1 MDEDNSQMV
10 ILEDN
15 DGSGIAEPL
24 WSFIHS
30 PVVTV
35 FADYKNEMAEPML
48 HSLLESLI
56 KRSSNLKMVLLPSNP
71 DLVDASLFQQYDA
84 FAVWLFGAMFY
95 IVGYPLSERT
105 LTYSINIQASMLT
118 TLSIHNIVTFQRIC
132 PFYVSMLKDIQNF
145 IASAGANDS
154 LILNKFIVIEDI
166 IPSLKLTQH
175 PVTVNFNSIGL
186 VLNSILQIIIQSGTS
201 NWNNDELWNILL
213 KIIEIANVSVKLKVL
228 KLCVNLLIYVDEQN
242 PHISLLINHVM
253 EIIKIIPTWFD
264 NGIINKMTLNEY
276 FETFVEFIGGLFVI
290 REVNT
295 LCFFILDLFLMNIN
309 IMSFIEDK
317 IQKKLR
323 EEICEKIRQ
332 YLIKEPTI
340 CRHTEANK
348 YISYFRFCPEF
359 IPIFMSYIYFEIEE
373 YAHISSPIS
382 IYDKSDAWK
391 LLINKISLSI
401 KNKVFIETKIL
412 LVNSLFLEH
421 WLIKQKLDV
430 ILYDNY
436 ASQFLQELRN
446 EIINDNG
453 TNRDFI
459 LESMLYLIFHKE
471 CKQDFVRTFSTLPF
485 IENFKE
491 LNVNQRIIKMI
502 KYVNKDTAIK
512 IITTLCSFGKVENIL
527 QVIYEFIVN
536 KDLLFAVTGIKSSIE
551 LIKRND
557 GKLEDIC
564 KFVLEPALL
573 SGDQVIQTTLAK
585 ILGCIVCTLA
595 NGFNL
600 FREIK
605 YLMIDQPACKYCI
618 ENLQD
623 IDKDKFYKLYFIKE
637 HEEQLLTP
645 YYQLFKSMFSDVR
658 VYMAQNSIHFANHMK
673 SFSSN
678 DIVKLWLPC
687 INDSNIHVRQNLA
700 IIIGQILNIRIQ
712 EAKKAGAK
720 FVDEIP
726 PDLKEFVNLVM
737 DAMMETLIEALE
749 TTDSDLPLNILLQT
763 ARNFGCVPLYATE
776 CKIAYIFLL
785 TILHHNSSPAVVT
798 TAINAYE
805 ELASFLNI
813 KPKMLYIRYKRE
825 FLTLMVQQAFLN
837 YYDFSYNISTSLHR
851 AAKCI
856 GYTGSHELI
865 SKEGHH
871 VICYLLPYILD
882 ITVRDGFLPDIA
894 ELLETNEKQMLIEY
908 FPHICSY
915 VFLNIPLNIG
925 LVCLKNVSLLTDTSI
940 QELTTNSFVIIFE
953 NLMLNFHNTPEKI
966 IGFLKILSQ
975 FDTITT
981 PDLNSKENI
990 NSYLNLRL
998 HGILVKYDVNL
1009 SSKSD
1014 EWTQKTSL
1022 ASLATL
1028 MRFMGAEHITIYRFK
1043 ILATLRVLLDFKRPG
1058 FGPLICDAWDAFIHN
1073 IPMEDLGPL
1082 IPTICIFMI
1091 PLLENYYEKVSKMLE
1106 FLLRKNDITSNYISE
1121 LFFIDDLKTPS
1132 HISDIIK
1139 KQILQTQSKGFTAN
1153 LQLWL
1158 KRITHETDE
1167 IRMLALQHLK
1177 KFLAEH
1183 RIELNEMILS
1193 DTDVHS
1199 SIVELLDT
1207 LLAGCQEKDENIR
1220 LLYGE
1225 CLGELGAIE
1234 PSLLPRK
1241 IISRED
1247 SKFIFDMNEEF
1258 ACAMLSENV
1267 RAFQMQKSTQNM
1279 DCFALAIQEI
1289 LKAYNIRPEGKQS
1302 KLWKNLPSTMQ
1313 QIIFPFLTSHY
1324 SITVKA
1330 DVRAFPQPIYGS
1342 EAGSCVEEWAYNWLC
1357 SISNHLKDNT
1367 LFQMMLACRP
1377 AFKRDIKTIIFA
1389 LPYLVAYV
1397 VANATEEHIHDELR
1411 REMLAVINVREQP
1424 TLNQE
1429 LFLHRPLRSEY
1440 NIRMNEKQIS
1450 DEARRMRCS
1459 QIVFSV
1465 LDHLQRWLRE
1475 RRLHRDNKFK
1485 LIQTFCSKLDNLVIA
1500 EGCYRSQEFHRALMY
1515 LELHMASSGK
1525 GLSEVAE
1532 GDLLSKIYAKLD
1544 EPDGVSGILV
1554 SQNKTPALK
1563 QLLLAHEVS
1572 GDLQDAAV
1580 CYERLAQKEVFKF
1593 KYLQGM
1599 IECYLGL
1606 NQHFTATHIAG
1617 ALLSYRPEL
1626 EPLIIDNEPF
1636 WRLAQGTY
1644 EHELQRHKN
1653 KDMKSML
1660 LRDLERG
1667 IKLDFSTTKKKLV
1680 SLLEVASRPGGY
1692 QQAYSYIM
1700 KLHVLNEFDKAT
1712 SLMITDVKQVPL
1724 IFEEWDKRDQLLTT
1738 SRGIEFVLGMR
1749 RAILDIALE
1758 LYKRKDFE
1766 EDNLQLKQEI
1776 GKLWL
1781 KSAKIA
1787 RKTGFHQQSYMHL
1800 LSATDFCPPQEVAIE
1815 QAQLYWIKGNREHAF
1830 TTLKHCFTHHFK
1842 PVAVYKQM
1850 PLDECIEER
1859 KQCAKAKLLF
1869 ARYNDQTLN
1878 VDTDISIANYKEAIE
1893 VWRAWEKSLL
1903 ACAQYYDSVVNRISD
1918 DERDV
1923 KGRDLQ
1929 VHMMNYYGKSLMY
1942 GCKYIHQSMPR
1953 MLTIWL
1959 DFASRLSATRG
1970 SHHGELD
1977 YISLRQDSLVKMTKI
1992 MDVYS
1997 ERLPL
2002 FMWLTAFSQLVSRI
2016 CHPSKEVH
2024 QTLCTLLV
2032 KLIVAFP
2039 QHSLWM
2045 MASVINSSV
2054 PIRHR
2059 RCQEILNHSKL
2070 KTTEMI
2076 KLIKDFNNLW
2086 ERLIEL
2092 SNKHINDRVQNV
2104 TVSQLSRNLPRLF
2117 LNPNFSKIM
2126 IPATKFRQ
2134 LNLPSKNA
2142 CLDNYNPF
2150 SSNFAHIVGI
2160 EDDVVVMKS
2169 LQKPRRIGLKGSDGN
2184 KYLFMCKPKDDLRID
2199 FRLMEFNGI
2208 VNKYLQKNP
2217 ESRQR
2222 RLYIR
2227 TYSVVPLNEECG
2239 LIEWVPNLVGLRP
2252 ILMSTYE
2259 EMGIAMQMKELKQI
2273 LCSLN
2278 DPLAKKKEVFLNKLL
2293 PRHPPVLSEWFRL
2306 TFPDPYGWYE
2316 ARTAYIR
2323 TTAVM
2328 SMVGYILGLGDRHG
2342 ENILFDSKCGDC
2354 VHVDFNCLFNR
2365 GEYLD
2370 WAERVPFRLTHN
2382 MIDAMGPLGV
2392 EGPFRIAC
2400 QTTMSV
2406 LREQSST
2413 LLSVLTPFV
2422 YDPLVSWNK
2431 NQTGATGEKPNE
2443 KAVESIKNINRRLK
2457 GLVRSQG
2464 KKLENIALNLS
2475 VSGQVNQLIL
2485 DATNIDNLCQMY
2497 FGWGAFM

>member
-1 MDEDNSQMV
+1 MDENNSQTV

-35 FADYKNEMAEPML
+35 FSDYKNDMAEPML
-48 HSLLESLI
+48 YSLLESLI

-71 DLVDASLFQQYDA
+71 DLVDANLFQQYDA
-84 FAVWLFGAMFY
+84 FAIWLFGAMFY
-95 IVGYPLSERT
+95 IVGDPISERT

-118 TLSIHNIVTFQRIC
+118 TLSIHNITTFQRIC
-132 PFYVSMLKDIQNF
+132 PFYLSMLEDIQHF
-145 IASAGANDS
+145 ILSSTGPYDNT
-154 LILNKFIVIEDI
+154 LILNKFIVNEDI
-166 IPSLKLTQH
+166 IPSLKLTQY
-175 PVTVNFNSIGL
+175 PVNVTLTTVGIIL
-186 VLNSILQIIIQSGTS
+186 KSILQIITQSGTS
-201 NWNNDELWNILL
+201 NWNNDELWNIIL
-213 KIIEIANVSVKLKVL
+213 KILEIVAIELKLHVLKV
-228 KLCVNLLIYVDEQN
+228 CANLLIYVDKQI
-242 PHISLLINHVM
+242 PHVALLINYVL
-253 EIIKIIPTWFD
+253 
-264 NGIINKMTLNEY
+264 GIIHAIPMWYSNEDITKTTLNEY
-276 FETFVEFIGGLFVI
+276 FEVFITLISRLFVNREANMLCFTILEFIFVNSEIMNQI
-290 REVNT
+290 RGN
-295 LCFFILDLFLMNIN
+295 ILT
-309 IMSFIEDK
+309 
-317 IQKKLR
+317 KLR

-332 YLIKEPTI
+332 YLIKEQTI
-340 CRHTEANK
+340 CKSPEANR

-359 IPIFMSYIYFEIEE
+359 IPIFMCYIYFEIELQHVHVE
-373 YAHISSPIS
+373 SPLI
-382 IYDKSDAWK
+382 IYDKSDAWQ
-391 LLINKISLSI
+391 LFVSEISISLE
-401 KNKVFIETKIL
+401 KKEFAETKVYL
-412 LVNSLFLEH
+412 LNSLYFEH
-421 WLIKQKLDV
+421 WLIEQKFDIILYKNFADDCLQKLKND
-430 ILYDNY
+430 IT
-436 ASQFLQELRN
+436 
-446 EIINDNG
+446 NDNG

-459 LESMLYLIFHKE
+459 LESILYLTSHKE
-471 CKQDFVRTFSTLPF
+471 CKRNFVEIVMTLPLH
-485 IENFKE
+485 IENLKE
-491 LNVNQRIIKMI
+491 LNATQKIIKI
-502 KYVNKDTAIK
+502 LKFVNEESALQIFK
-512 IITTLCSFGKVENIL
+512 ILCSFGKTENML
-527 QVIYEFIVN
+527 NVVHEFIMN
-536 KDLLFAVTGIKSSIE
+536 KDALFAVTGIQCSVS
-551 LIKRND
+551 LIKNNNL
-557 GKLEDIC
+557 KLEDVC
-564 KFVLEPALL
+564 KFILKPALL
-573 SGDQVIQTTLAK
+573 SGDDVIQNALAK
-585 ILGCIVCTLA
+585 ILGVIVCHLA
-595 NGFNL
+595 NGYDL

-605 YLMIDQPACKYCI
+605 HLLVNPPGCKYCV

-623 IDKDKFYKLYFIKE
+623 IDKDTFYKSYFIEE
-637 HEEQLLTP
+637 HEEHLLTP
-645 YYQLFKSMFSDVR
+645 YFKLFESPFASVRYSMSL
-658 VYMAQNSIHFANHMK
+658 NSIHFANHMR

-678 DIVKLWLPC
+678 NIVKMWLPC
-687 INDSNIHVRQNLA
+687 INDKKIEVRQNLA
-700 IIIGQILNIRIQ
+700 LITGQILNIRIQ
-712 EAKKAGAK
+712 MAKQAGAK
-720 FVDEIP
+720 LVDEIP
-726 PDLKEFVNLVM
+726 PDLKEFVDLVI
-737 DAMMETLIEALE
+737 DAMMTTLNEALE
-749 TTDSDLPLNILLQT
+749 ATDNDLLLNVLIQA

-776 CKIAYIFLL
+776 CKVAYIFLL

-882 ITVRDGFLPDIA
+882 TTVKDGFLPDIA

-915 VFLNIPLNIG
+915 VFLNIPLNVG
-925 LVCLKNVSLLTDTSI
+925 LVCLKNVSVLTNTSI
-940 QELTTNSFVIIFE
+940 QELTKSSFVVIFE

-966 IGFLKILSQ
+966 IGFLQILSQ
-975 FDTITT
+975 FDTLTI

-1028 MRFMGAEHITIYRFK
+1028 MRFMGPEHITIYRFK
-1043 ILATLRVLLDFKRPG
+1043 ILATLRVLLEFKRPG

-1073 IPMEDLGPL
+1073 VPMEDLGPL
-1082 IPTICIFMI
+1082 IPTICIFI
-1091 PLLENYYEKVSKMLE
+1091 LPLLENYHEKVSEMLE
-1106 FLLRKNDITSNYISE
+1106 FLLRETDFTSNYISE

-1132 HISDIIK
+1132 NISDNIK
-1139 KQILQTQSKGFTAN
+1139 KEILQIQSKGFTAN

-1167 IRMLALQHLK
+1167 IRMLALRHLK
-1177 KFLAEH
+1177 NFLAVH

-1193 DTDVHS
+1193 DTDVHPC
-1199 SIVELLDT
+1199 IVELLDT
-1207 LLAGCQEKDENIR
+1207 LLAGCQENDENIR

-1289 LKAYNIRPEGKQS
+1289 LKAYDIRPEGKKS

-1324 SITVKA
+1324 SITVKS
-1330 DVRAFPQPIYGS
+1330 DISSFPRPIYGS
-1342 EAGSCVEEWAYNWLC
+1342 EAGSSVEEWAYNWLC
-1357 SISNHLKDNT
+1357 SISSHLNNST
-1367 LFQMMLACRP
+1367 LYDMMLACRP

-1397 VANATEEHIHDELR
+1397 VTNATDEHIREELR
-1411 REMLAVINVREQP
+1411 TEMLAVINVREQP

-1429 LFLHRPLRSEY
+1429 LFSHRPLRSEY
-1440 NIRMNEKQIS
+1440 YIKMNEKQIS

-1475 RRLHRDNKFK
+1475 RRLHQDNQFK

-1525 GLSEVAE
+1525 GLSEVDKE
-1532 GDLLSKIYAKLD
+1532 DLLSKIYAKLD
-1544 EPDGVSGILV
+1544 EPDGVSGVLI
-1554 SQNKTPALK
+1554 SQNKTPALP
-1563 QLLLAHEVS
+1563 QLLLSHEVS

-1580 CYERLAQKEVFKF
+1580 CYERLAQREVFKF
-1593 KYLQGM
+1593 KYMQGM
-1599 IECYLGL
+1599 IECYLSL
-1606 NQHFTATHIAG
+1606 NQHFTAKYITD

-1636 WRLAQGTY
+1636 WRLAQ
-1644 EHELQRHKN
+1644 
-1653 KDMKSML
+1653 
-1660 LRDLERG
+1660 
-1667 IKLDFSTTKKKLV
+1667 
-1680 SLLEVASRPGGY
+1680 EVASRPGGY
-1692 QQAYSYIM
+1692 QQAFSYIM
-1700 KLHVLNEFDKAT
+1700 KLHVLNEFDKAA
-1712 SLMITDVKQVPL
+1712 SLIITDINQVPL
-1724 IFEEWDKRDQLLTT
+1724 IFEEWDKRVQLLTT

-1758 LYKRKDFE
+1758 LYERKNFE
-1766 EDNLQLKQEI
+1766 GENLQIKQEI
-1776 GKLWL
+1776 GKFWL

-1787 RKTGFHQQSYMHL
+1787 RKTGFHQQAYMHL
-1800 LSATDFCPPQEVAIE
+1800 LSAGDFCPPQEVAIE
-1815 QAQLYWIKGNREHAF
+1815 QAQLYWIKGNREQAF
-1830 TTLKHCFTHHFK
+1830 TTLKNCFKHHFR
-1842 PVAVYKQM
+1842 PVAIYKQM
-1850 PLDECIEER
+1850 QLSESIEER

-1903 ACAQYYDSVVNRISD
+1903 ACAQYYDSVVNRMAD
-1918 DERDV
+1918 DEKDI

-1970 SHHGELD
+1970 GQHTETEF
-1977 YISLRQDSLVKMTKI
+1977 ITLRRDSLLKMTKI

-2016 CHPSKEVH
+2016 CHPSKEVQ
-2024 QTLCTLLV
+2024 QTLCVLLV

-2054 PIRHR
+2054 PIRKK

-2092 SNKHINDRVQNV
+2092 SNKHINDRIQNI

-2117 LNPNFSKIM
+2117 LNPNFSNIM

-2134 LNLPSKNA
+2134 LNLPSKNEIT
-2142 CLDNYNPF
+2142 CDKYNPF
-2150 SSNFAHIVGI
+2150 SSNFVHIVGI

-2169 LQKPRRIGLKGSDGN
+2169 LQKPRRIELKGSDGN

-2199 FRLMEFNGI
+2199 FRLMEFNDI

-2252 ILMSTYE
+2252 ILMNTYE

-2443 KAVESIKNINRRLK
+2443 KAVESIQNINRRLK

-2485 DATNIDNLCQMY
+2485 DATNVDNLCQMY